1 MVRHEPNLDP
11 RLKGVLD
18 CHALK
23 EGRLCE
29 KPGGNQPELG
39 QAITMGGR
47 LWDREGPLESSPDVA
62 VDPGRDVDVEG
73 DGVQTSSP
81 HALRN
86 STRFCISSA
95 VRCAIG
101 FSRRLHVFAHRVLL
115 LTGEHD
121 AGVRF
126 VVRQI
131 SGIEFIEIGS
141 IKAAQHTPLG
151 RGKLKMSLICMLNHR
166 GVQSSLHIDATG
178 AERVGGACRMK
189 SSSKQSRIVL

>member
-1 MVRHEPNLDP
+1 VKSQEEISQSLAKQLRWAGAYGTV
-11 RLKGVLD
+11 KGHLN
-18 CHALK
+18 
-23 EGRLCE
+23 R
-29 KPGGNQPELG
+29 PP
-39 QAITMGGR
+39 TSR
-47 LWDREGPLESSPDVA
+47 ST
-62 VDPGRDVDVEG
+62 PGRDVDVEG
-73 DGVQTSSP
+73 DGVQPSSP

-131 SGIEFIEIGS
+131 R
-141 IKAAQHTPLG
+141 AYPN
-151 RGKLKMSLICMLNHR
+151 RP
-166 GVQSSLHIDATG
+166 
-178 AERVGGACRMK
+178 AC
-189 SSSKQSRIVL
+189 L